1 MIIFEK
7 ERITLVSLKQSFRY
21 KNKEIQNICTYTFIL
36 NARFKQKKTTL
47 FLYLFVR
54 NLKLLKVL

>member
-36 NARFKQKKTTL
+36 NARFKQKKQHY
-47 FLYLFVR
+47 FCIYLSEI
-54 NLKLLKVL
+54 